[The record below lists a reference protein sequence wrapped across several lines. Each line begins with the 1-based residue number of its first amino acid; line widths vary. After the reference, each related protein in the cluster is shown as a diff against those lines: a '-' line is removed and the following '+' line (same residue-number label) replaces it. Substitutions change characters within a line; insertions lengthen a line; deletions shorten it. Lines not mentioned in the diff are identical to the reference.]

1 MLFVVLSAAGSCR
14 DGTDLSIGTKTLS
27 VSLRQGRIG
36 DYSLSALKHLHRGQS

>member
-1 MLFVVLSAAGSCR
+1 MLSVVLSVAGSCG
-14 DGTDLSIGTKTLS
+14 DGTDLSISTKTIS